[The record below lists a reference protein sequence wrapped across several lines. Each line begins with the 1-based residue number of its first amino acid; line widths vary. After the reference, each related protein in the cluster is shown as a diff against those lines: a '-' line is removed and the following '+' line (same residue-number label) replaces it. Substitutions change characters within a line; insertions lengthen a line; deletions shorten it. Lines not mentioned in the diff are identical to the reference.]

1 MGTAVFDQYS
11 LLHVAS
17 GVVAYFWGVSFAVWM
32 LAHVAF
38 EAFENTP
45 AGMAFINGFPLWPG
59 GKPAPD
65 SFRNSM
71 IGDNLCAAAGWALA
85 YGLDTW
91 MTR

>member
-17 GVVAYFWGVSFAVWM
+17 GVVAYFWGVSFVAWM
-32 LAHVAF
+32 TAHVAF
-38 EAFENTP
+38 EVFENTP
-45 AGMAFINGFPLWPG
+45 LGMALINGFPLWPG
-59 GKPAPD
+59 GKTSPD
-65 SFRNSM
+65 SFQNSVV
-71 IGDNLCAAAGWALA
+71 GDNLCAAAGWMLA